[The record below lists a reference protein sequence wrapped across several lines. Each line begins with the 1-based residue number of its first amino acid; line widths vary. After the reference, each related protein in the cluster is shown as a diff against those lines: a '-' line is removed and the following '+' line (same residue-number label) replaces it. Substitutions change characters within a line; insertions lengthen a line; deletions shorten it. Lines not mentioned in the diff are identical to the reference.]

1 MLAEQKYHSKELDG
15 VCVSHRRETKR
26 EKMEEE
32 GGETAGSREGGGSGA
47 GRVVWAHCIQIKD
60 PEGRDLTD
68 HTGRQWLNWDQEPIV
83 QSLQDALI
91 YNLNY

>member
-15 VCVSHRRETKR
+15 VCVSDRRKMKR

-32 GGETAGSREGGGSGA
+32 GGAAAGSREEGGSGA
-47 GRVVWAHCIQIKD
+47 RRVVWAHCIQIKD